1 MSKNNK
7 NNSNYSAGGKKS
19 SRSGRVLKI
28 VFAVLLIGILVFGW
42 VKGYIGV
49 DENGRFFLLRNPV
62 ENPVNNVNTVN
73 TLPSGPKYYTSDV
86 LDSLIN
92 TDIFNS
98 SALEHIFLGTV
109 NSNNK
114 GSGYHYS
121 MISDA
126 PGKIV
131 EGTRSD
137 PDPNGLY
144 TANVTVD
151 GHKKDNFS
159 TFYPD
164 SWSPQQVVD
173 AINEAREEA
182 LRTGTKDGSYY
193 VGHGGGLR
201 INLYLDS
208 KNKVVTAFPIY
219 NGK

>member
-1 MSKNNK
+1 MSSNK
-7 NNSNYSAGGKKS
+7 NNSKNSAGAKKGS
-19 SRSGRVLKI
+19 LGRILKI
-28 VFAVLLIGILVFGW
+28 AFAVLIIGILVFGW
-42 VKGYIGV
+42 VKGYVGV
-49 DENGRFFLLRNPV
+49 DENGRFFLLKNPV
-62 ENPVNNVNTVN
+62 DNPVNSVNTVN

-86 LDSLIN
+86 LDTLIN

-98 SALEHIFLGTV
+98 SAIEHIFLGTV
-109 NSNNK
+109 NSSNK

-131 EGTRSD
+131 EGTRSELD
-137 PDPNGLY
+137 KNGLY
-144 TANVTVD
+144 TANVTVY

-182 LRTGTKDGSYY
+182 LRTGVKDGSYY